1 MTSKPDPESPSQ
13 RRWASYRSRH
23 RARQHDEAHANEDH
37 TEAAIPEHPLIPRN
51 APGVITTQAEFD
63 ALLDHVRDA
72 GSFAYDSEFIGEE
85 SYHPKLCVVQIATT
99 DRVALADPLAGL
111 DLTPLW
117 RLIADQKVEKLVHA
131 GLQDLEPVAR
141 LLGKPPAN
149 VFDTQIAAAF
159 LGSAYPIALNKL
171 VHEFAG
177 VELGKG
183 LKFSQWD
190 KRPLSAVQK
199 RYAANDVRYLPAVK
213 AGIEER
219 LAANGNLDWARQE
232 CDALSD
238 LSLYLF
244 DPAQQYLRVRG
255 GAFLKPKQLAV
266 LRELVAW
273 RDQQAR
279 KLDVPPR
286 TFLKD
291 DVLVT
296 MAREPV
302 HKVEDLDRVPG
313 LPRPVEEEHGSTL
326 VNLTHDALKL
336 PAAKLPARIRPDKRP
351 SMQVRLDSLWQE
363 VQDAAQRRHVATGI
377 VTSRKEVEQV
387 AYCLIRRRKPEDA
400 RLLRGWRHE
409 LLGETLER
417 FTAQE
422 AERRARRASRSHPR
436 DVAPPSV

>member
-1 MTSKPDPESPSQ
+1 MTSKPDPQSPSQ
-13 RRWASYRSRH
+13 KRWNSYRSKH
-23 RARQHDEAHANEDH
+23 RARQHHEAHANEASTD
-37 TEAAIPEHPLIPRN
+37 AAIPEHPLIPRN
-51 APGVITTQAEFD
+51 APGVITTQEEFD
-63 ALLDHVRDA
+63 ALLEHVREA

-99 DRVALADPLAGL
+99 HKVALADPLAGL
-111 DLTPLW
+111 DLTRLW
-117 RLIADQKVEKLVHA
+117 ELIADPKVEKLVHA

-159 LGSAYPIALNKL
+159 LGLTYPIALNKL

-190 KRPLSAVQK
+190 ARPLSAVQK

-213 AGIEER
+213 AGLDAKLEAI
-219 LAANGNLDWARQE
+219 GNARWAREE

-255 GAFLKPKQLAV
+255 GSFLKPKQLAI
-266 LRELVAW
+266 LRDLVIW

-279 KLDVPPR
+279 RLDVPPR

-296 MAREPV
+296 LAREPV
-302 HKVEDLDRVPG
+302 EKVEDLDRVPG
-313 LPRPVEEEHGSTL
+313 LPRPVEEEHGATL
-326 VNLTHDALKL
+326 VKLTHEALDL
-336 PAAKLPARIRPDKRP
+336 PQAEMPARIRPDKRP
-351 SMQVRLDSLWQE
+351 SMQVRIDALWHE
-363 VQDAAQRRHVATGI
+363 VQQVAHQHHVATGM

-387 AYCLIRRRKPEDA
+387 AHCLIRRRKPEDA
-400 RLLRGWRHE
+400 RLLEGWRHE
-409 LLGETLER
+409 LLGATLEQ
-417 FTAQE
+417 FTQQE
-422 AERRARRASRSHPR
+422 AERRAKRAGRSHPR
-436 DVAPPSV
+436 EGTSGG